1 MKRCLLAATLA
12 ALTLAMSLP
21 ATADRPRHGGYGPQ
35 VHHHYHQHDY
45 HQHDYHQHDYHQHDY
60 HQHGYRAD
68 RGRHHRKHWHKPKRR
83 HRSGPPRVVEHHYY
97 SAPPRHRHYRERHY
111 RGHTD
116 IPLVSVDGYPLL
128 RIQVNH

>member
-1 MKRCLLAATLA
+1 MKRLLMAASIA
-12 ALTLAMSLP
+12 ALTLSLP
-21 ATADRPRHGGYGPQ
+21 VMADHRHGGYGPQ

-45 HQHDYHQHDYHQHDY
+45 
-60 HQHGYRAD
+60 RAD
-68 RGRHHRKHWHKPKRR
+68 RGRHHHRHRHQSYRK
-83 HRSGPPRVVEHHYY
+83 HRSGPPRRVVEHHYY
-97 SAPPRHRHYRERHY
+97 SAPSRDRYYRDRHYRHRHY